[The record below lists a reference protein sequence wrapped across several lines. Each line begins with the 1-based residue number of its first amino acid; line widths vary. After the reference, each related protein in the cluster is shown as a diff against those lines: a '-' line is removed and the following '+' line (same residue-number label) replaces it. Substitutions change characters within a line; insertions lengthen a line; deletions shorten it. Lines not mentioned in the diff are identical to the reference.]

1 MRPSPA
7 FSAQHALP
15 VSAARRRTLSALA
28 ALGAGWALPA
38 AAQTA
43 SPAPIGRRQLV
54 VVHLV
59 DRAGTQADLAR
70 DYLAGAKVLFDA
82 SNATSGATSGN
93 IHISHIVRDAEPD
106 PRNALRQA
114 VALVD
119 NESADVLFG
128 PGDGLLPALVQS
140 SDILRRGVQIVAPL
154 SGLALPAD
162 NVWYTRSD
170 YQSELDAAV
179 KQLRSYGLSGIALA
193 VAPDFAA
200 GTLRKGT
207 PWLARM
213 EQDMSTRAFELT
225 GDATES
231 ARQIAA
237 RKPGAVLIAGD
248 TLAYGNLGRALAA
261 QGWFGFLVGLS
272 SVSPASAREI
282 LGARYAGGIVL
293 TQVAPGPQE
302 STLRVVKEHVARMKQ
317 YLDEPPSPATLA
329 GYIGA
334 AWLVRAAAGTRAPGV
349 PELRRAMQSRVDV
362 GDFLLD
368 FTRGARGSQYVQ
380 LAVIGKDGAPQRA

>member
-1 MRPSPA
+1 MRQP
-7 FSAQHALP
+7 ALP
-15 VSAARRRTLSALA
+15 ASPARRRCLSTLA
-28 ALGAGWALPA
+28 ALGAGYALPLH
-38 AAQTA
+38 AQ
-43 SPAPIGRRQLV
+43 SPATVTRRQMV

-59 DRAGTQADLAR
+59 DRTGTQADLAR
-70 DYLAGAKVLFDA
+70 DYLAGAKVQFDA
-82 SNATSGATSGN
+82 VNAAGN
-93 IHISHIVRDAEPD
+93 TGIHIAHVVRDADPD
-106 PRNALRQA
+106 PRNVIRQ
-114 VALVD
+114 VLALVD
-119 NESADVLFG
+119 NERADVLFG
-128 PGDGLLPALVQS
+128 PGDSLLPALVQS
-140 SDILRRGVQIVAPL
+140 SEIMRRGVQIVAPL
-154 SGLALPAD
+154 SGLSLPAE

-179 KQLRSYGLSGIALA
+179 RQLRNYGLSGIALA

-213 EQDMSTRAFELT
+213 EQDMATQAFEIT
-225 GDATES
+225 GDVSES

-261 QGWFGFLVGLS
+261 HGWFGFLVGLS

-334 AWLVRAAAGTRAPGV
+334 ACVVRAAAATRAPGAA
-349 PELRRAMQSRVDV
+349 ELRRAMQARFDV
-362 GDFLLD
+362 GDFPLD